1 VDPRELVARA
11 HVVALPLRER
21 FRGIVTREVL
31 LIEGRHAVWA
41 EWSPFVE
48 YADAEA
54 ARWLGSAL
62 EVFAAGGLDVLGG
75 SGLDTPTASATRP
88 ASGLDR
94 GSRSREAASPRG
106 SSSREAAS
114 PRGSSSREAAYRDL
128 PAPTIRVNAT
138 VPAVAPDAVPD
149 ILARFPGARTA
160 KVKVAERGQRLADD
174 LARVRAVRD
183 VLGPAGRIRVD
194 ANAAWS
200 LDEAT
205 LALEALAPLDLEYA
219 EQPVASVADLAT
231 LRARLA
237 GAVRIA
243 ADESVRK
250 PADPLDVVRAGA
262 ADVIVLKLQPLGGR
276 ARALEIARAAAA
288 EADVAFVTSSALE
301 TSVGL
306 AAAARFAHD
315 VDIAFSSDLD
325 HGLGTAALLAAD
337 VTAEPLL
344 PVDGRIRV
352 RPVVADPGLLE
363 RHAAPPERIA
373 FWHERLSRCLGLVD

>member
-1 VDPRELVARA
+1 MDLGELVARA
-11 HVVALPLRER
+11 RVVALPLRER
-21 FRGIVTREVL
+21 FRGIDTREAL
-31 LIEGRHAVWA
+31 LIEGENAVWA

-48 YADAEA
+48 YDDGEA

-62 EVFAAGGLDVLGG
+62 EVLTTGPLPERAKRARVECAAG
-75 SGLDTPTASATRP
+75 
-88 ASGLDR
+88 
-94 GSRSREAASPRG
+94 
-106 SSSREAAS
+106 
-114 PRGSSSREAAYRDL
+114 AYRDL
-128 PAPTIRVNAT
+128 EGSPPPTIRVNAT
-138 VPAVAPDAVPD
+138 VPAVSPDAVPG
-149 ILARFPGARTA
+149 ILDRFPGARTA

-174 LARVRAVRD
+174 VARVRAVREA
-183 VLGPAGRIRVD
+183 LGPAGRIRVD

-205 LALEALAPLDLEYA
+205 TALEALAPLDLEYA
-219 EQPVASVADLAT
+219 EQPVASVPDLAA
-231 LRARLA
+231 LRVRLA
-237 GAVRIA
+237 GAVRLA
-243 ADESVRK
+243 ADESIRK
-250 PADPLDVVRAGA
+250 PGDPLEVVRAGA

-306 AAAARFAHD
+306 AAAARLAHD

-337 VTAEPLL
+337 VSTEPLL
-344 PVDGRIRV
+344 PVDGRIGV

-363 RHAAPPERIA
+363 RYAAPPERIA
-373 FWHERLSRCLGLVD
+373 FWRARLRRALRLA

>member
-1 VDPRELVARA
+1 MDPRELVARA

-21 FRGIVTREVL
+21 FRGIVTREAL
-31 LIEGRHAVWA
+31 LIEGQNAVWA
-41 EWSPFVE
+41 EWSPFIE

-62 EVFAAGGLDVLGG
+62 EVFAAGGLDDLGG

-88 ASGLDR
+88 AGGLDR
-94 GSRSREAASPRG
+94 GS
-106 SSSREAAS
+106 SSRAAAS

-128 PAPTIRVNAT
+128 PAPTVRVNAT

-344 PVDGRIRV
+344 PVDGRTRV